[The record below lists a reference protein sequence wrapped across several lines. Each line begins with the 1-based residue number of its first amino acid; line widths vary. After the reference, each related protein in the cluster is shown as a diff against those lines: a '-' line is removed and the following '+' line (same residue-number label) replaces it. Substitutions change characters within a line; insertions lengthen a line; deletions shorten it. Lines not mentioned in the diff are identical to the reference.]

1 MKSQILETSYY
12 TMPFVKVDGSTSV
25 YVEDTGG
32 SGKPILFV
40 HGWPLSS
47 KMFEYQFMT
56 LQKNGYRCI
65 GIDLRGFGKSDKP
78 WGNYNYDVFA
88 SDIEKVVSFLKLKK
102 VNLVGFSMGG
112 AIVMHYVAKYGAKN
126 IDKVV
131 FMGAAAPCWTRRPD
145 FPYNLEKSGADAL
158 IAQGYN
164 DRPKLLSD
172 FGKIFFSKE
181 EGSVSKEIARWLYSI
196 NLEASP
202 YATLKCV
209 EELRDADLRKDMQTI
224 NELKIPVAIFHGIHD
239 KICSFDLAKIMS
251 EGITGSKLVQFEKS
265 GHGLNI
271 EEIEKTNEELT
282 KFIG

>member
-1 MKSQILETSYY
+1 
-12 TMPFVKVDGSTSV
+12 MPFVKVDDNTSV
-25 YVEDTGG
+25 YVEDTG
-32 SGKPILFV
+32 SGKPVLFV

-47 KMFEYQFMT
+47 KMFEYQFMK

-65 GIDLRGFGKSDKP
+65 GVDLRGFGKSDKP
-78 WGNYNYDVFA
+78 WGEYNYDVFA
-88 SDIEKVVSFLKLKK
+88 ADIKKVLTSLNLKK
-102 VNLVGFSMGG
+102 VTLVGFSMGG
-112 AIVMHYVAKYGAKN
+112 AIVMRHVAKYRAQD

-131 FMGAAAPCWTRRPD
+131 FMGAAAPCWTKRAD
-145 FPYNLEKSGADAL
+145 FPHNLEKSAVDAL
-158 IAQGYN
+158 IAQAYN

-181 EGSVSKEIARWLYSI
+181 EGTVSKEIAKWLHSI

-202 YATLKCV
+202 YATLKCI

-224 NELKIPVAIFHGIHD
+224 NELKIPVAIFHGTQD
-239 KICSFDLAKIMS
+239 KICSFDLAKIMND
-251 EGITGSKLVQFEKS
+251 GIAGSKLVRFEKS

-271 EEIEKTNEELT
+271 EEMEKTNEELM